1 MGKDSCG
8 QWGNYPKGYDHK
20 YIYSHIGY
28 NLKITDLQASI
39 GIKQLDKLESF
50 NNARK
55 QNHEYYQRKL
65 SKFEE
70 YFILPKKSDKAD
82 PSWFGF
88 LITLRNG
95 IPFNR
100 NEIVR
105 YLEKNKIATR
115 TLFGGNLTRQPAYI
129 SKEHRVVSDLET
141 TDYIMNNA
149 FWIGVYPGIT
159 KNMQDYVIEK
169 FDSFIRQK
177 LNFLTMSKI
186 LITGGSGYIGSQ
198 IATYMLKSSYDV
210 HVLVRANSNLILLK
224 NIKLAINIHVVDGSL
239 QNLISIIRNIKPSVV
254 IHTAAYSLINHN
266 EGDIEDLIKSNILF
280 PVNLLEAMV
289 KNKIYNFIN
298 TASFWQN
305 YKNEKY
311 SPVNL
316 YAGTKEAFETISR
329 YYFEATPLKMI
340 TLKLFDTYGI
350 DDPRGK
356 IFNQL
361 ENAIKNN
368 KSIKMSQGNQ
378 LINLVYISDIVQAY
392 SIALGRLL
400 NNQMVKKMKIF

>member
-1 MGKDSCG
+1 
-8 QWGNYPKGYDHK
+8 
-20 YIYSHIGY
+20 
-28 NLKITDLQASI
+28 
-39 GIKQLDKLESF
+39 
-50 NNARK
+50 
-55 QNHEYYQRKL
+55 
-65 SKFEE
+65 
-70 YFILPKKSDKAD
+70 
-82 PSWFGF
+82 
-88 LITLRNG
+88 
-95 IPFNR
+95 
-100 NEIVR
+100 
-105 YLEKNKIATR
+105 
-115 TLFGGNLTRQPAYI
+115 
-129 SKEHRVVSDLET
+129 
-141 TDYIMNNA
+141 
-149 FWIGVYPGIT
+149 
-159 KNMQDYVIEK
+159 
-169 FDSFIRQK
+169 
-177 LNFLTMSKI
+177 MSKI

-210 HVLVRANSNLILLK
+210 HVLVRANSNLVLLK

-400 NNQMVKKMKIF
+400 NDQMVKKNENFLICSDKSVSLKEIVNEYLEISKNKIKIEWGGIKYRPRQIMKPWTKGKKLPGWEPKISLKKGLKTLINKDRLEAK

>member
-1 MGKDSCG
+1 M
-8 QWGNYPKGYDHK
+8 
-20 YIYSHIGY
+20 
-28 NLKITDLQASI
+28 
-39 GIKQLDKLESF
+39 ESF

-177 LNFLTMSKI
+177 T
-186 LITGGSGYIGSQ
+186 
-198 IATYMLKSSYDV
+198 
-210 HVLVRANSNLILLK
+210 
-224 NIKLAINIHVVDGSL
+224 
-239 QNLISIIRNIKPSVV
+239 
-254 IHTAAYSLINHN
+254 
-266 EGDIEDLIKSNILF
+266 
-280 PVNLLEAMV
+280 
-289 KNKIYNFIN
+289 
-298 TASFWQN
+298 
-305 YKNEKY
+305 
-311 SPVNL
+311 
-316 YAGTKEAFETISR
+316 
-329 YYFEATPLKMI
+329 
-340 TLKLFDTYGI
+340 
-350 DDPRGK
+350 
-356 IFNQL
+356 
-361 ENAIKNN
+361 
-368 KSIKMSQGNQ
+368 
-378 LINLVYISDIVQAY
+378 
-392 SIALGRLL
+392 
-400 NNQMVKKMKIF
+400 